1 MHQYTA
7 DLANRLSANHEV
19 ILFSTTTLP
28 RDRYGDGVQFYTPL
42 TTSNTGFSREGLR
55 LGAMRRVWQGVI
67 ALRPDIVHF
76 TGPYLWNVLLARR
89 FRKEG
94 IPTIHTLHDMD
105 PHRGTH
111 FKMLVP
117 FWNELIL
124 RSVDHVL
131 VHGERY
137 RARLLRRGLPA
148 DRVTYT
154 PLMHLFVSY
163 ERDLTLAELERC
175 ESLRC
180 SYEPFMLFFGRLE
193 HYKGIDYLLTAYA
206 ELSSPPGNGEDG
218 RPRVGELVLAG
229 PGDLSGM
236 WAGELPRGVTVR
248 NRLIGDE
255 EAVDLFRRCS
265 LVVLPYVDATQSAL
279 IPAAYFFHKP
289 VVASRAGA
297 LAEYVEAGKTGL
309 IVEPDHPPSLA
320 RALSSV
326 LANPERLHQ
335 MGEAGHDW
343 YRLRRKQEAGALFS
357 LYSRVAA
364 DGLVARRGVARQT
377 SPAE

>member
-19 ILFSTTTLP
+19 LLYTTTTFP
-28 RDRYGDGVQFYTPL
+28 RDRYANGIQFVTPL
-42 TTSNTGFSREGLR
+42 TTTNTGFSREGLR
-55 LGAMRRVWQGVI
+55 LGALRQVWQSVI
-67 ALRPDIVHF
+67 TSQPDIVHF

-89 FRKEG
+89 FRQEG

-105 PHRGTH
+105 PHRGTR

-117 FWNELIL
+117 FWNDLIL
-124 RSVDHVL
+124 RSVNHVL

-137 RARLLRRGLPA
+137 RARLLRRGVA
-148 DRVTYT
+148 GDRVTYT
-154 PLMHLFVSY
+154 PLMHLFVSH
-163 ERDLTLAELERC
+163 ERNLTLAELERC
-175 ESLRC
+175 EALKLT
-180 SYEPFMLFFGRLE
+180 YEPFILFFGRLE
-193 HYKGIDYLLTAYA
+193 RYKGIDYLLTAFA
-206 ELSSPPGNGEDG
+206 QLSSPHGNRANG
-218 RPRVGELVLAG
+218 PAPVSELVLAG
-229 PGDLSGM
+229 PGDLAAV
-236 WAGELPRGVTVR
+236 WTGELPPGVTVR

-255 EAVDLFRRCS
+255 EALDLFRRCS

-320 RALSSV
+320 RALSTA
-326 LANPERLHQ
+326 LTDPKRLRE
-335 MGEAGHDW
+335 MGEAGNAW
-343 YRLRRKQEAGALFS
+343 YRLRRRQEANVMLS
-357 LYSRVAA
+357 LYGRVAA
-364 DGLVARRGVARQT
+364 EGLAARRGAAR
-377 SPAE
+377 PATPAD